1 MTAKSSL
8 SSLKLL
14 TYFLHLSHF
23 YLDYPKQPHA
33 TQPKPS
39 NSQTDAHSPTV
50 NTAPIEPNRT
60 DGIKKVI
67 HNNGSGGSR
76 LEWPGDQEMLQRL
89 NISFVSVDRPGHGLS
104 DPQPNR
110 TLLGWADDIRQLADH
125 LQIDQFYVEGW
136 SAGGHT
142 YDLWQLMELQISR
155 VTSIAMGN

>member
-1 MTAKSSL
+1 
-8 SSLKLL
+8 
-14 TYFLHLSHF
+14 
-23 YLDYPKQPHA
+23 
-33 TQPKPS
+33 
-39 NSQTDAHSPTV
+39 
-50 NTAPIEPNRT
+50 
-60 DGIKKVI
+60 
-67 HNNGSGGSR
+67 
-76 LEWPGDQEMLQRL
+76 MLQRL